1 MDSQIQQLDLLHQ
14 EMDTCIILM
23 RLNGRPTMLEGINV
37 SQEGAIDII
46 KDVAKKLLDLIYRS
60 FDRFLT
66 VMTSGRNQAENR
78 IITARKLLARIPDL
92 PSGSSKA
99 IIEIPDAQYLTATGD
114 VPNSSD
120 ILKGIKK
127 LRDVFFTEAIDN
139 MEYSVRLIDKVFPKT
154 DQLLNRFNSL
164 NAPEVVFLT
173 QGIASD
179 VYQLRKKYLSSP
191 HLKATNTPHVYS
203 TGPLLGTVEIE
214 YKAEPVTESDLKT
227 TNYQLTSALDSII
240 TTRGSLTSSGDYDTS
255 THKVLAVPGREQT
268 VLLEE
273 CIKVLNVAIQFHIR
287 YYKRVTQYRN
297 KIKQY
302 RNAYNALGR
311 EDQNDERKVYLR
323 KISKV
328 LHSLN
333 RWIYS
338 PAIPLLGHNLKV
350 TNAIIQYC
358 MRSQSALNKAG

>member
-1 MDSQIQQLDLLHQ
+1 MDSQLQQLDALHG

-23 RLNGRPTMLEGINV
+23 RLSGRPSMLDGITV
-37 SQEGAIDII
+37 SNEGAMDII

-60 FDRFLT
+60 FERFLT

-78 IITARKLLARIPDL
+78 IISARKLLARIDDL
-92 PSGSSKA
+92 PAMSSKA
-99 IIEIPDAQYLTATGD
+99 IIEINDAQYLTATGD

-154 DQLLNRFNSL
+154 DQLLNRFSTL
-164 NAPEVVFLT
+164 SSPEILFLT

-191 HLKATNTPHVYS
+191 HLKSTSTPHIYS
-203 TGPLLGTVEIE
+203 TGSLLGMMEIE

-227 TNYQLTSALDSII
+227 SNYQLTAALDAII
-240 TTRGSLTSSGDYDTS
+240 TTRGNLISSGDYDTAP
-255 THKVLAVPGREQT
+255 HKVLAVPGKEQR
-268 VLLEE
+268 VILEE

-287 YYKRVTQYRN
+287 YYKRIVQYRN

-302 RNAYNALGR
+302 RNSYNALGR
-311 EDQNDERKVYLR
+311 DDQNDERKVYLR

-338 PAIPLLGHNLKV
+338 PAIPMLGHNLKV

-358 MRSQSALNKAG
+358 MRSQSALHKQG